1 MLSMR
6 EPARR
11 LLHPGR
17 QSMLG
22 NDALRTSQPLSK
34 MNPMLLSNGLVGEG
48 VRIKT

>member
-6 EPARR
+6 EPARH

-22 NDALRTSQPLSK
+22 NHAVATCQPLSK
-34 MNPMLLSNGLVGEG
+34 VNPMLLSNPLGGEG
-48 VRIKT
+48 LRMTT